1 VNEIFQWNASN
12 DTFESK
18 NPSMVLRKI
27 TQQYGIGEG
36 YLQKELANRSK
47 IISWMLDNGVED
59 YIDVS
64 RVIKLY
70 YSDPQNVLSS
80 I

>member
-1 VNEIFQWNASN
+1 
-12 DTFESK
+12 
-18 NPSMVLRKI
+18 
-27 TQQYGIGEG
+27 
-36 YLQKELANRSK
+36 
-47 IISWMLDNGVED
+47 MLDNGVED